1 MPSVTIDL
9 LVWHAGGPWDIL
21 CFLQTDCRPIF
32 QLDVGANLYPLHSKA
47 LSWSSISTNICSISF
62 FNFCQH
68 HLHLGHS
75 TRFFCYSVVD
85 VNRGVT
91 SSFSRRVTLFACIV
105 KPFCSTW
112 WRYLLRTLLNV
123 LLKLFLSLSVQM
135 VNMLNISKKVKSRR
149 WFLNLRLS
157 EDLNSC
163 SMLRHWV
170 YAINHITSQ
179 EFRWVKFCT
188 AFLHL
193 QSAL

>member
-1 MPSVTIDL
+1 MRHTV
-9 LVWHAGGPWDIL
+9 
-21 CFLQTDCRPIF
+21 FYRPIF

-47 LSWSSISTNICSISF
+47 LSWSSISTEDLFNII
-62 FNFCQH
+62 CQH
-68 HLHLGHS
+68 HLHLRHS

-85 VNRGVT
+85 VNCGVT
-91 SSFSRRVTLFACIV
+91 SSFSRRITLFACI

-112 WRYLLRTLLNV
+112 RRCLLRTLLNV
-123 LLKLFLSLSVQM
+123 LLKLLLSLSVQM
-135 VNMLNISKKVKSRR
+135 VNILNISKKVKTRG

-170 YAINHITSQ
+170 YAINHMTSQ

-193 QSAL
+193 QSAVQIWTFLIESVWLAGDRTFTKN

>member
-1 MPSVTIDL
+1 MLCIVKRCPDHSFL
-9 LVWHAGGPWDIL
+9 L
-21 CFLQTDCRPIF
+21 T
-32 QLDVGANLYPLHSKA
+32 
-47 LSWSSISTNICSISF
+47 ICSISF

-75 TRFFCYSVVD
+75 TRFFCYSVVVD

-91 SSFSRRVTLFACIV
+91 SSFSRRITLFACII

-112 WRYLLRTLLNV
+112 RRCLLRTLLNV
-123 LLKLFLSLSVQM
+123 LLKLLLSLSVQM
-135 VNMLNISKKVKSRR
+135 VNILNISKKVKIRG

-170 YAINHITSQ
+170 CAINNITSQ
-179 EFRWVKFCT
+179 QFRWVQFCT

-193 QSAL
+193 PNAVQIWTFLIESVWFAGDRTFTKN